1 MSDPTYIAIDGPVAS
16 GKTAIGRLLARRLG
30 YRFLDTGLMYRAATW
45 AAIERGID
53 LEDEESLTG
62 LASALEMRQVADESG
77 ERLLVDGQDI
87 THRLRDPQVE
97 RGVSPVA
104 KVSGVRSAMVER
116 QRSIA
121 KDGPIVMVGRDIG
134 TVVLP
139 DAGVKVFLKA
149 SVEVRARRRF
159 NEMEAEGQSLDY
171 RQVLDDLAR
180 RDKIDSER
188 SDSPLLPADDAFQ
201 IDTDNLRIDEVAE
214 KILSFVENG

>member
-1 MSDPTYIAIDGPVAS
+1 M
-16 GKTAIGRLLARRLG
+16 
-30 YRFLDTGLMYRAATW
+30 
-45 AAIERGID
+45 
-53 LEDEESLTG
+53 
-62 LASALEMRQVADESG
+62 
-77 ERLLVDGQDI
+77 
-87 THRLRDPQVE
+87 
-97 RGVSPVA
+97 
-104 KVSGVRSAMVER
+104 SGVRSAMVKQ

-159 NEMEAEGQSLDY
+159 NELEAEGQSLDY

-188 SDSPLLPADDAFQ
+188 SDSPLRPADDAFQ
-201 IDTDNLRIDEVAE
+201 IDTDNLQIDEVAE
-214 KILSFVENG
+214 KILSIVESG